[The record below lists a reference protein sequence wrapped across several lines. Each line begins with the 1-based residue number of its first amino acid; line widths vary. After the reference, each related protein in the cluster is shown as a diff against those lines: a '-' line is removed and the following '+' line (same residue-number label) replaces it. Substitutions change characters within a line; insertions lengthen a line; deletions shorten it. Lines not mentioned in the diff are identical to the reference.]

1 MPELPEVD
9 KARRLVEDLCLDAR
23 IVRVDRPVV
32 DDKVFVDIQP
42 GAFEEALTG
51 KRVVASNRHGKQLW
65 WTLEGD
71 AKPSSSSS
79 SSTMTPCFHFG
90 MTGAFVVRGVDGIQY
105 YNSKA
110 SGLGDWPPRFAKLV
124 VEFDNGIEIAY
135 VDPRRFGKIRLVEDV
150 DEVVGNLGPDPKSS
164 LPDEEAFGGL
174 FARRSAAIKTVL
186 MDQKIIAGIGNWMA
200 DEILYRARVHPETR
214 ANELNKEQLAA
225 IRSRV
230 EEVVRVA
237 CDANSDHDLFPSDW
251 LFHHRWGKQDG
262 AKVNGDAIK
271 FIEIGGRTT
280 AYVPKLQLKT
290 GSGSTLNASSS
301 RSAAAKIKKE
311 IKTES
316 DVMDSGKEDVSTTVR
331 ARSSRRGSS
340 TSTSAAAKRARTTTT
355 DASAA
360 ASGVRSRV
368 ARAVASA
375 ATRAVRLLR

>member
-9 KARRLVEDLCLDAR
+9 KARRLVEDLCLNAR

-51 KRVVASNRHGKQLW
+51 KRVIASNRHGKQLW
-65 WTLEGD
+65 WTLGGD
-71 AKPSSSSS
+71 AKPSSSSSSS

-150 DEVVGNLGPDPKSS
+150 AEVIGNLGPDPKSS

-214 ANELNKEQLAA
+214 ANELSEEQLAA

-290 GSGSTLNASSS
+290 GGG
-301 RSAAAKIKKE
+301 SAAAKIKKE
-311 IKTES
+311 IKTEP
-316 DVMDSGKEDVSTTVR
+316 DVMNSGKEDISTTVR

>member
-9 KARRLVEDLCLDAR
+9 KARRLVEDLCLNAR
-23 IVRVDRPVV
+23 VVRVDRPVV

-71 AKPSSSSS
+71 AKPSSTS
-79 SSTMTPCFHFG
+79 MTPCFHFG

-135 VDPRRFGKIRLVEDV
+135 VDPRRFGKIRLVENV
-150 DEVVGNLGPDPKSS
+150 DEVIGNLGPDPKSS

-214 ANELNKEQLAA
+214 ANELNEEQLAA

-290 GSGSTLNASSS
+290 GGGSMLNKSS
-301 RSAAAKIKKE
+301 RSVAAKIKKE
-311 IKTES
+311 IKTEP
-316 DVMDSGKEDVSTTVR
+316 DVMNGGNEDDSTVR

-340 TSTSAAAKRARTTTT
+340 TSTSATAKRARTTAT
-355 DASAA
+355 DASAV
-360 ASGVRSRV
+360 SGVRARV
-368 ARAVASA
+368 ARAVTSA
-375 ATRAVRLLR
+375 ANRAVRLLR

>member
-9 KARRLVEDLCLDAR
+9 KARRLVEDLCLNAR
-23 IVRVDRPVV
+23 VVRVDRPVV

-71 AKPSSSSS
+71 AKPS

-150 DEVVGNLGPDPKSS
+150 GEVIGNLGPDPKSS
-164 LPDEEAFGGL
+164 LPSEEAFGGL

-214 ANELNKEQLAA
+214 ANELSEGQLAA

-290 GSGSTLNASSS
+290 GGGSAV
-301 RSAAAKIKKE
+301 AKITKE
-311 IKTES
+311 IKTEP
-316 DVMDSGKEDVSTTVR
+316 DVMHRGKEDVSTAVR
-331 ARSSRRGSS
+331 ARASRRGSS
-340 TSTSAAAKRARTTTT
+340 TSTSATAKRARTTAT

-368 ARAVASA
+368 VRAVASA

>member
-1 MPELPEVD
+1 M
-9 KARRLVEDLCLDAR
+9 
-23 IVRVDRPVV
+23 
-32 DDKVFVDIQP
+32 
-42 GAFEEALTG
+42 
-51 KRVVASNRHGKQLW
+51 
-65 WTLEGD
+65 
-71 AKPSSSSS
+71 
-79 SSTMTPCFHFG
+79 
-90 MTGAFVVRGVDGIQY
+90 
-105 YNSKA
+105 
-110 SGLGDWPPRFAKLV
+110 
-124 VEFDNGIEIAY
+124 
-135 VDPRRFGKIRLVEDV
+135 
-150 DEVVGNLGPDPKSS
+150 
-164 LPDEEAFGGL
+164 
-174 FARRSAAIKTVL
+174 
-186 MDQKIIAGIGNWMA
+186 
-200 DEILYRARVHPETR
+200 
-214 ANELNKEQLAA
+214 
-225 IRSRV
+225 
-230 EEVVRVA
+230 A